1 MKKLYQFI
9 YFSFP
14 FQLVVMHFQKNT
26 TLLGVWVFLGLLLSG
41 GLARSFGVMYLFL
54 DPEYLGQ
61 VSFWSFFFIG
71 MGFGGFL
78 MIWNITTYILNSFR
92 FPFLA
97 SLNRPFLKYCI
108 NNSVLPFVFLLFYF
122 AFFFKFQIKN
132 EYATNLNIFSYIGG
146 FSLGFSMMLGL
157 VIAYFIYT
165 NKSIFKFIKKR
176 PAPAPNRPLPSRK
189 NSYRLSEVT
198 SWRVDYYW
206 NEWFQFRLTRDVR
219 HYQSEV
225 LLKVFKQ
232 HHYNAFFFQF
242 VSVLTLFI
250 LAFMMDNIYFRI
262 PAGASILAFCTV
274 VISLIAAFKY
284 WFRSWRV
291 LAFLFF
297 LLSINFITSKI
308 SLYDNQAYG
317 LNYNAKNATYNY
329 NNFDSIAS
337 PNHFE
342 MDTSATL
349 QILENWKAKFKK
361 GTKPKMFFLSA
372 SGGGLRATAW
382 TTHVLQHLDSVSNGQ
397 VFKHT
402 VLMTGASGGM
412 LGSAYMRDVYWAS
425 QQETSVDLQD
435 KRHFENMSK
444 DLQNSVGFAIA
455 SNDIFIPWIP
465 FEAEGYRYLKD
476 RAYIFEKQLKENA
489 DGLLSKR
496 LIDYQQAEAKAEIPM
511 LFLTPVIVNDARRLV
526 ISPQRV
532 SYMMK
537 PINGFRDTSHIEA
550 DGIDFGRFF
559 EKQNAYNMRLS
570 SALRMSATYPYILPN
585 VSLPTEPKVEAMDA
599 GWRDNYGFDSALRF
613 VNVFREW
620 IKENTSEV
628 IMIEIRGFK
637 KKNDLEPNQQGV
649 IDRIFNPFSAVGQMG
664 EVQDYHQD
672 DNISHLEDF
681 LGKEHLKVLR
691 IEYAPSQ
698 LSEHA
703 SMSWHLTTRERLDI
717 RAAIRLKSNK
727 KACKTV
733 KECFMSN

>member
-1 MKKLYQFI
+1 MKQLFQYI
-9 YFSFP
+9 NFSFP
-14 FQLVVMHFQKNT
+14 FRLVVMHLQKNT
-26 TLLGVWVFLGLLLSG
+26 TLLGVWMFLALLLSG
-41 GLARSFGVMYLFL
+41 GFGRSFGIMYLFL
-54 DPEYLGQ
+54 DPEYLGK

-108 NNSVLPFVFLLFYF
+108 NNAVLPLVFLFFYF
-122 AFFFKFQIKN
+122 MFFLKFQIKN
-132 EYATNLNIFSYIGG
+132 EYVTNFNVLSYIGG

-157 VIAYFIYT
+157 IIFYFIYT
-165 NKSIFKFIKKR
+165 NKNIFKFIKKQS
-176 PAPAPNRPLPSRK
+176 APAPNRPLPNRK
-189 NSYRLSEVT
+189 NAYRLSEVT

-206 NEWFQFRLTRDVR
+206 NERLQFRLTRDVR
-219 HYQSEV
+219 HYQSDI

-232 HHYNAFFFQF
+232 HHYNAFFFQLA
-242 VSVLTLFI
+242 SVVTLFV
-250 LAFMMDNIYFRI
+250 LAYMMDNIYFRI
-262 PAGASILAFCTV
+262 PAGASILALCTII
-274 VISLIAAFKY
+274 ISIIAALKY

-291 LAFLFF
+291 LAFLLF
-297 LLSINFITSKI
+297 LIGVNFATSQV

-317 LNYNAKNATYNY
+317 LNYKAGNAAYNY
-329 NNFDSIAS
+329 ANFESIAS
-337 PNHFE
+337 PSHFE
-342 MDTSATL
+342 MDTSATIR
-349 QILENWKAKFKK
+349 ILENWKAKFGKDA
-361 GTKPKMFFLSA
+361 KPKMIFLSS

-382 TTHVLQHLDSVSNGQ
+382 TTNVLQYLDSVTNAQ
-397 VFKHT
+397 LFKHT

-412 LGSAYMRDVYWAS
+412 LGAAYMRDVYW
-425 QQETSVDLQD
+425 QQQQGKAVDLQD
-435 KRHFENMSK
+435 KGHFENMSK

-489 DGLLSKR
+489 NGLLSKR
-496 LIDYQQAEAKAEIPM
+496 LMDYREAEAKADIPM
-511 LFLTPVIVNDARRLV
+511 MFLTPVIVNDSRRLF

-559 EKQNAYNMRLS
+559 EAQNAYNLRMS

-585 VSLPTEPKVEAMDA
+585 VALPTEPKVEAMDA
-599 GWRDNYGFDSALRF
+599 GWRDNYGFDAALRF
-613 VNVFREW
+613 INVFREW
-620 IKENTSEV
+620 IKANTSGV

-637 KKNDLEPNQQGV
+637 KKNNLAPKRQGV
-649 IDRIFNPFSAVGQMG
+649 IDRLFNPFSAVGQMG

-672 DNISHLEDF
+672 NGISHLKDF
-681 LGKEHLKVLR
+681 LGKERLKVLR
-691 IEYAPSQ
+691 LEYEPGQ
-698 LSEHA
+698 LKKSA

-717 RAAIRLKSNK
+717 KEAIYLKNNQ
-727 KACKTV
+727 KACEAL
-733 KECFMSN
+733 KELR